1 MNFFV
6 CTDGFVFA
14 SASPGAG
21 LYAEGSL
28 SDFLD
33 CDLKYE
39 SRFVFVDLE
48 IPLKYFAYGFGAVE
62 PMKFTT
68 QFNFLKKI
76 SKWGFSI
83 NPLSEIVRGVNENAR
98 VY

>member
-1 MNFFV
+1 MCCLDLEKNINDKKYVETENPETINQIVERSKKFKV
-6 CTDGFVFA
+6 DKVAAIESRGFVFA

-39 SRFVFVDLE
+39 SRFVFVVLE
-48 IPLKYFAYGFGAVE
+48 IPLKYFAG
-62 PMKFTT
+62 
-68 QFNFLKKI
+68 
-76 SKWGFSI
+76 
-83 NPLSEIVRGVNENAR
+83 
-98 VY
+98 